1 MKKINFKQ
9 GKYILPI
16 VFFPF
21 FFLGFYLYNSFTA
34 KDRTQVVVTEDI
46 NTDLAPPSPSVTEG
60 QFSNKLEE
68 YKKNYKYGDGYT
80 AITALEAETAEKTN
94 VESLYSDEEKRLL
107 DSLENSLAQNRRTP
121 TSVENTGFKP
131 RSEELSENDKILLG
145 LLNENKAN
153 TQPTIDHEQTDPTE
167 MMRKQFALLDSF
179 EKANDPEHQA
189 RLAMEDRE
197 RDIQQELERME
208 ANKFTVQKA
217 NTTKGIF
224 NTIKPEGSESF
235 IKAIIDEN
243 ITAYGGSR
251 VKLKLMEDILVGE
264 EIIKKGTYLYAIV
277 NGFSQQRIT
286 LKVESITKGNK
297 ILPINLDIY
306 DMDGMIG
313 LYVPASAFREFTK
326 QLGGT
331 SVQGMNISTSSTE
344 DQSQFL
350 MSTIQKAFQSTS
362 QAIAKAI
369 RQNKAKVKYSTY
381 IYLIDSKELN
391 KHPKKDEKT
400 N

>member
-1 MKKINFKQ
+1 MRKINFKQ
-9 GKYILPI
+9 GRYILPI

-21 FFLGFYLYNSFTA
+21 FFLVFYLYNRFA
-34 KDRTQVVVTEDI
+34 GENKTQVVVTEEI
-46 NTDLAPPSPSVTEG
+46 NTDLTPPSPSVTQG

-80 AITALEAETAEKTN
+80 AISALEAETTKEAN
-94 VESLYSDEEKRLL
+94 VESLYSDEEKRIL
-107 DSLENSLAQNRRTP
+107 DSLENSLEQNRRNKNSNT
-121 TSVENTGFKP
+121 NTGFKP
-131 RSEELSENDKILLG
+131 RTKDLSENDKMLLE
-145 LLNENKAN
+145 LLNQNGNNA
-153 TQPTIDHEQTDPTE
+153 QPTLEQEQADPTE
-167 MMRKQFALLDSF
+167 MLRKQFELLDSF

-189 RLAMEDRE
+189 KLAVEQRE
-197 RDIQQELERME
+197 QDIRDELEQLE

-217 NTTKGIF
+217 KITKGIF
-224 NTIKPEGSESF
+224 NTIQPEGSESF
-235 IKAIIDEN
+235 IKAIIDED

-251 VKLKLMEDILVGE
+251 IKLKLMEDIFVGK
-264 EIIKKGTYLYAIV
+264 EIIKKGSYLYAIV
-277 NGFSQQRIT
+277 DGFSQQRIT
-286 LKVESITKGNK
+286 LKVTSVFKGNK

-306 DMDGMIG
+306 DTDGMPG

-331 SVQGMNISTSSTE
+331 SLQGMNISTSSTE

-369 RQNKAKVKYSTY
+369 RQNKANLKYTTY
-381 IYLIDSKELN
+381 IYLIDSQEMK
-391 KHPKKDEKT
+391 KRPKQDEKT